1 MPEPIVTHVS
11 DTALWIAA
19 DRAVETRRPDSLFRD
34 HLADRLAGERGH
46 AIARRM
52 HPGSSNWAVIVRTR
66 LIDDLILDAIDDGV
80 DRVLNLAAGLD
91 TRPYRLPL
99 PASLTWIEADFPDLI
114 DDKERALA
122 GERPLCQLRRER
134 VDLADAAARGAFL
147 DRALTGA
154 RRALVLTEGLLV
166 YLEPSQVQAIARD
179 LHARPAI
186 HSWMMD
192 LTSPGVIK
200 MVHKRARRVLGDGV
214 QMKFAP
220 VEGVR
225 YFEPLGWKAADV
237 RHYFR
242 EGVRLHRV
250 PRWMRPFAL
259 FPDPD
264 PAHLGD
270 RPWGGIVRY
279 ERA

>member
-1 MPEPIVTHVS
+1 MSEPIVTHVS
-11 DTALWIAA
+11 ETALWIAA
-19 DRAVETRRPDSLFRD
+19 DRARETRRPDSLFRD
-34 HLADRLAGERGH
+34 HLAERLAGEHGH
-46 AIARRM
+46 RIARRM
-52 HPGSSNWAVIVRTR
+52 HPGSSNWPIVVRTR
-66 LIDDLILDAIDDGV
+66 LIDELIHDAIEDGA

-122 GERPLCQLRRER
+122 GERPVCQLRRER
-134 VDLADAAARGAFL
+134 VDLADAAARAAFL
-147 DRALTGA
+147 DRALAGA
-154 RRALVLTEGLLV
+154 RRAVVLTEGLLV
-166 YLEPSQVQAIARD
+166 YLEPSEVQAIARD

-186 HSWMMD
+186 HSWIMD
-192 LTSPGVIK
+192 LASPGVLK
-200 MVHKRARRVLGDGV
+200 MVRKRARRVLSDGV

-220 VEGVR
+220 AEGVR
-225 YFEPLGWKAADV
+225 YFEPLGWKAAEV

-242 EGVRLHRV
+242 EGVRLRRV
-250 PRWMRPFAL
+250 PRWMRLFAL

-264 PAHLGD
+264 PTRLGD

-279 ERA
+279 ERL